1 MERLDLPPR
10 IISALRKARISSM
23 HQVICMS
30 AADLERSTKLSITDV
45 QLLQQVVSAVIPR
58 PPMQSALEMY
68 QDCLSGGR
76 RVSVGCPVLD
86 KVLKGGLLCHGITEI
101 TGESAS
107 GKTQLCLQLC
117 LSVQLPKVRGGL
129 EGGALYISTE
139 DVFPSKRLH
148 QLIPNFLQALP
159 TQVAA
164 QLKLGDNIF
173 IEHASDVDELKDIIY
188 TRLPILLS
196 QRKVQLVVIDSVTA
210 LFRVEFGLGEMS
222 YRGKVLRSFGAQLHK
237 LSHDYQVAVVC
248 VNQVSDVVNGSNTDR
263 LHKVI
268 PALGLAWSSMVT
280 VRLMLSRTEEYVHS
294 TTRIAD
300 KQTLAPGKVVKRLL
314 SVVFAP
320 HLPSKSWPFVVQE
333 DGVHGIQEES

>member
-107 GKTQLCLQLC
+107 
-117 LSVQLPKVRGGL
+117 
-129 EGGALYISTE
+129 GALYISTE